1 MKKFFY
7 LVAIVAT
14 VALTACGGGKTEQ
27 KLSADDQSASGQHEC
42 VNNSEKISVDDK
54 VALNALVSYIDN
66 KLLDDAENDGEVT
79 YKGTKLEGRDIVMTA
94 IVDESKLPDGF
105 TVKSALQMSGRNTD
119 AMADQLAK
127 EMFKDAPAEAKPW
140 LDVIHRCNSD
150 IVYRMEGSRSHEY
163 IELRIPSEKLPK

>member
-27 KLSADDQSASGQHEC
+27 KISADDEA
-42 VNNSEKISVDDK
+42 
-54 VALNALVSYIDN
+54 ALNALVSYIDN
-66 KLLDDAENDGEVT
+66 QLRYDAENDGELT
-79 YKGTKLEGRDIVMTA
+79 YKGTKLEGCDIVMTA

-105 TVKSALQMSGRNTD
+105 TIKSALQMSGRNTD
-119 AMADQLAK
+119 EMADQMAK

-140 LDVIHRCNSD
+140 LDVIHRCKSA
-150 IVYRMEGSRSHEY
+150 IIIRMEGSRSHEKVE
-163 IELRIPSEKLPK
+163 IRIPSEKLPK